1 MKAFDPSGSNA
12 FTLRAFFHFLPCCLT
27 AVGCLQVPG
36 RTPDH
41 KVPRIVAFIAGLC
54 LLAPCNSCIT
64 VPSRP
69 RLPHQ
74 GPARSGSAGWLVQ
87 GSNPAPDGTALA
99 IRGGGAEPTNDPCI
113 RSYMHAQH
121 AAHACMT
128 QHSTGLSCWRLC
140 MAAKHCCNLRG
151 SIWDL
156 NPEGAWSP
164 HAAVDPGLPHD
175 S

>member
-1 MKAFDPSGSNA
+1 MVQKAKC
-12 FTLRAFFHFLPCCLT
+12 FTLRAIFHFHPCCLT
-27 AVGCLQVPG
+27 IASCLQVPA
-36 RTPDH
+36 RTP
-41 KVPRIVAFIAGLC
+41 VAKASRVVSPIAGLC
-54 LLAPCNSCIT
+54 LRHASCVPC
-64 VPSRP
+64 VAAPSRP

-87 GSNPAPDGTALA
+87 GSNPAPNGTALA
-99 IRGGGAEPTNDPCI
+99 TRGGGDEPTNDPCI

-164 HAAVDPGLPHD
+164 HAAVDPGPLHD
-175 S
+175 R

>member
-1 MKAFDPSGSNA
+1 MDQMPPRSGPFSI
-12 FTLRAFFHFLPCCLT
+12 PCLAASLLLVACRYRGALLT
-27 AVGCLQVPG
+27 PRHPGSSLLSQVC
-36 RTPDH
+36 
-41 KVPRIVAFIAGLC
+41 AC
-54 LLAPCNSCIT
+54 LLHVIHVSLFPAGQDCLIKDQ
-64 VPSRP
+64 
-69 RLPHQ
+69 H
-74 GPARSGSAGWLVQ
+74 ARSGSSGWLVQ
-87 GSNPAPDGTALA
+87 GPNPAPDGTALA
-99 IRGGGAEPTNDPCI
+99 IRGGGDEPTNDPCI